1 MITKEAVK
9 LLVFSGGS
17 AILFSSILGLFMLI
31 PMQKDP
37 SKENTTPSTI
47 IFKHIGA
54 AHIDWI
60 MLGLMLGLAAALIQ
74 IFELTTEPF
83 AVVCLIFGAWMNPL
97 PYVFRAFGINAFRF
111 GGSIVQR
118 LAATLGI
125 TSSLAIV
132 FGWIH
137 ILLAA
142 WNSGF

>member
-1 MITKEAVK
+1 MITTEAVK

-17 AILFSSILGLFMLI
+17 AILFSAILGLFMLI
-31 PMQKDP
+31 PMQRDP
-37 SKENTTPSTI
+37 SKENTNPTI

-74 IFELTTEPF
+74 IFELTPGSF
-83 AVVCLIFGAWMNPL
+83 AVLCLIFGAWMNPL

-118 LAATLGI
+118 LSATLGL

-132 FGWIH
+132 YGWIH